1 MRPRERNRAALR
13 RHPRAALAGALLV
26 CALLFGAARAGA
38 VAPAPSDE
46 VTAAAIGRYCTPRG
60 CSGSLESAL
69 GNAAGF
75 GAAALAAVLL
85 ARRRSA

>member
-1 MRPRERNRAALR
+1 MRTLARSRAFQRLLPVAL
-13 RHPRAALAGALLV
+13 LAGVLLS
-26 CALLFGAARAGA
+26 GAAPASA
-38 VAPAPSDE
+38 FAPAPADDDD
-46 VTAAAIGRYCTPRG
+46 TAWVGRYCTPQG
-60 CSGSLESAL
+60 CSGSLESVL

>member
-1 MRPRERNRAALR
+1 V
-13 RHPRAALAGALLV
+13 LLS
-26 CALLFGAARAGA
+26 GAA
-38 VAPAPSDE
+38 PASTLATTPADDD
-46 VTAAAIGRYCTPRG
+46 AAAWVGRYCTPQG
-60 CSGSLESAL
+60 CSGSLESVL

>member
-1 MRPRERNRAALR
+1 MRTLARSRAFQRLLPVALL
-13 RHPRAALAGALLV
+13 ACVLLSGAASASALAN
-26 CALLFGAARAGA
+26 
-38 VAPAPSDE
+38 APADDDD
-46 VTAAAIGRYCTPRG
+46 AAWAGRYCTPQG
-60 CSGSLESAL
+60 CSGSLESVL

>member
-1 MRPRERNRAALR
+1 MRSRRLDRSILR
-13 RHPRAALAGALLV
+13 RLPGVLLALALL
-26 CALLFGAARAGA
+26 CGTARAS
-38 VAPAPSDE
+38 APSDD
-46 VTAAAIGRYCTPRG
+46 AAAAWVGRYCTPQG

-75 GAAALAAVLL
+75 GAAALAAALL

>member
-1 MRPRERNRAALR
+1 MRTLARSRAFQRLL
-13 RHPRAALAGALLV
+13 PVALLACV
-26 CALLFGAARAGA
+26 LLSGAAPTSASA
-38 VAPAPSDE
+38 FAPAPADDDD
-46 VTAAAIGRYCTPRG
+46 AAWVGRYCTPQG
-60 CSGSLESAL
+60 CSGSLESVL